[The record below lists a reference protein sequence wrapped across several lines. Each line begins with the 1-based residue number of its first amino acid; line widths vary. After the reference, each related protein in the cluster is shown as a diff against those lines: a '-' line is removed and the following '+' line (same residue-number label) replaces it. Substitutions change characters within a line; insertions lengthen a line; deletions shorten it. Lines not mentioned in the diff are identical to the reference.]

1 MSKKAFNIEE
11 VDQAVKFNEV
21 IAPDHEFF
29 TDFSGLRGEFE
40 DRIVYRNMNVTKRNG
55 LYQFNTANNS
65 SNKSLLFLGGM
76 RGSGKT
82 SELAKYAKN
91 LHNPECFYC
100 ITCNIDVELDIN
112 ELEYMDILILQL
124 EKLTQKLAEDDVNVD
139 SGIKDKMQK
148 WFSQREIEIKKELK
162 SEAGIETEVG
172 VSTKNPF
179 FNLLSI
185 VAKFKASVTG
195 SMERAD
201 VTRKNLKNN
210 FINFANIFN
219 EYIEEVNVAIREE
232 NRGKEVLFIVDGLEK
247 TMSSETRRKI
257 IIEEQNRIEKIKAY
271 TIFTLPIELISQRPN
286 LTQFSTVECFPFV
299 KISERDGT
307 KNEDAYQRFRE
318 FVYKR
323 IDKSIFAEEDLVN
336 DAIYY
341 SGGSPRQLLQILEIS
356 AFFVEDDATQINR
369 TALQKGLQRL
379 ANQTSQFVE
388 MPMIDKLKQINENNA
403 KGIDTPYD
411 EILQKMLENLY
422 VLEYNSGTYKRPNP
436 ILELTNLYKQYVAK
450 E

>member
-1 MSKKAFNIEE
+1 
-11 VDQAVKFNEV
+11 
-21 IAPDHEFF
+21 
-29 TDFSGLRGEFE
+29 
-40 DRIVYRNMNVTKRNG
+40 
-55 LYQFNTANNS
+55 
-65 SNKSLLFLGGM
+65 
-76 RGSGKT
+76 
-82 SELAKYAKN
+82 
-91 LHNPECFYC
+91 
-100 ITCNIDVELDIN
+100 
-112 ELEYMDILILQL
+112 
-124 EKLTQKLAEDDVNVD
+124 
-139 SGIKDKMQK
+139 
-148 WFSQREIEIKKELK
+148 
-162 SEAGIETEVG
+162 
-172 VSTKNPF
+172 
-179 FNLLSI
+179 
-185 VAKFKASVTG
+185 
-195 SMERAD
+195 
-201 VTRKNLKNN
+201 
-210 FINFANIFN
+210 
-219 EYIEEVNVAIREE
+219 
-232 NRGKEVLFIVDGLEK
+232 
-247 TMSSETRRKI
+247 MSSETRRKI

-422 VLEYNSGTYKRPNP
+422 VLEYNSRTYKRPNP